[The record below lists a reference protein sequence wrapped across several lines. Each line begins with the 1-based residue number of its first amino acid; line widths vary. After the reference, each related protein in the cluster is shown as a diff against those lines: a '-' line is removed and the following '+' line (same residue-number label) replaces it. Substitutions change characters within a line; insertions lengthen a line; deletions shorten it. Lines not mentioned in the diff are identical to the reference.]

1 MDATPA
7 STLRQRRRK
16 TTGDDFWGDEEH
28 MKDQITTSGIPRPKP
43 KPRQPPSDVF
53 DDTYVLLHGLALFAL
68 MMMKSK
74 IS

>member
-1 MDATPA
+1 MDAIPS

-16 TTGDDFWGDEEH
+16 TTGDDFWGDEERL
-28 MKDQITTSGIPRPKP
+28 KDQIVTAQPKP
-43 KPRQPPSDVF
+43 QQPRQPQTAVF

-74 IS
+74 LS